1 MSRFYYTVYD
11 PNSQALALRALE
23 DNLIT
28 EFITN
33 IRATDNEQRI
43 RLLFDTVWYA
53 INELSEYS
61 PTDNIELLQ
70 KHVANIFIE
79 RLMEL
84 YTPNEYFVHV
94 TSMLSNP
101 AEIREELRDA
111 LNMRSRPFRSAQ
123 IAFFEHLLNLI
134 RIQERI
140 PARNLVTPYEEA
152 MFGKCWEGYK
162 KVGMKNKS
170 GKRVPN
176 CVRK

>member
-1 MSRFYYTVYD
+1 MSIYNITYD
-11 PNSQALALRALE
+11 SNSQMRALRALE
-23 DNLIT
+23 ENLIN

-33 IRATDNEQRI
+33 IRATDNEHHI
-43 RLLFDTVWYA
+43 RLLYHAVWYA
-53 INELSEYS
+53 IDKLLEYS
-61 PTDNIELLQ
+61 PSDRVERLQ
-70 KHVANIFIE
+70 KHVANIFME
-79 RLMEL
+79 RYIEL

-101 AEIREELRDA
+101 AEIREDLREA
-111 LNMRSRPFRSAQ
+111 LNMSSRPFRSSQ

-140 PARNLVTPYEEA
+140 PTRNLVTPGEEA

-170 GKRVPN
+170 GRRVPN

>member
-1 MSRFYYTVYD
+1 MSIYNITYD
-11 PNSQALALRALE
+11 SNSQVRALRALE

-33 IRATDNEQRI
+33 IRATNDEHHI
-43 RLLFDTVWYA
+43 RLLYHAVWYA
-53 INELSEYS
+53 IDKLSEYS
-61 PTDNIELLQ
+61 PTDNIERLQ

-79 RLMEL
+79 RYIEL
-84 YTPNEYFVHV
+84 YTPQEYFVRV

-101 AEIREELRDA
+101 EEIREDLREA
-111 LNMRSRPFRSAQ
+111 LNMDSGPFRSSQ
-123 IAFFEHLLNLI
+123 IATFEHLLNLI

-140 PARNLVTPYEEA
+140 PTRNPVTPDEEA

-162 KVGMKNKS
+162 KMGMKNKS
-170 GKRVPN
+170 GRRVTN

>member
-1 MSRFYYTVYD
+1 MSIYNISYD
-11 PNSQALALRALE
+11 SNSQARALRALE

-33 IRATDNEQRI
+33 IRATDNEQLIRI
-43 RLLFDTVWYA
+43 LFDAVWYS
-53 INELSEYS
+53 IDKLSEYS
-61 PTDNIELLQ
+61 PTDNIERLQ
-70 KHVANIFIE
+70 KRVAHIFIE

-140 PARNLVTPYEEA
+140 PTRNLVTPGEEA
-152 MFGKCWEGYK
+152 MFGTCWEGYK

-170 GKRVPN
+170 GRRVPN

>member
-1 MSRFYYTVYD
+1 MSIYNITYD
-11 PNSQALALRALE
+11 SNSQVRALRALE

-33 IRATDNEQRI
+33 IRATNDEHRI
-43 RLLFDTVWYA
+43 HLLFDAVWYA
-53 INELSEYS
+53 IDKLSEYS
-61 PTDNIELLQ
+61 PTDNIERLQ
-70 KHVANIFIE
+70 KYVANIYVE
-79 RLMEL
+79 RRLEL

-140 PARNLVTPYEEA
+140 PTRNLVTPGEEA
-152 MFGKCWEGYK
+152 MFGKCWDGYK
-162 KVGMKNKS
+162 KVGIKNKS
-170 GKRVPN
+170 GRRVPN

>member
-1 MSRFYYTVYD
+1 MSIYNITYD
-11 PNSQALALRALE
+11 SDSQARALRALE
-23 DNLIT
+23 DNLIG
-28 EFITN
+28 EFVTK
-33 IRATDNEQRI
+33 IRATDDEHHIRI
-43 RLLFDTVWYA
+43 LFDAVWYA
-53 INELSEYS
+53 IDKLSEYS
-61 PTDNIELLQ
+61 PTDNIERLQ
-70 KHVANIFIE
+70 KHVANIYIE
-79 RLMEL
+79 KLIGL

-140 PARNLVTPYEEA
+140 PARNPVTPGEEA
-152 MFGKCWEGYK
+152 MFGTCWEGYK

-170 GKRVPN
+170 GRRVPN